1 MLLLLVE
8 FGWIKSRDEHEYCCC
23 YRNEQVE
30 RTNTV
35 VYGLYIEVTS
45 IVNM

>member
-8 FGWIKSRDEHEYCCC
+8 FSWRKSRDEHECYYG

-30 RTNTV
+30 RANTII
-35 VYGLYIEVTS
+35 YGLYIEVYQAL
-45 IVNM
+45 

>member
-8 FGWIKSRDEHEYCCC
+8 FSWIKSRGEHDYCSC

-30 RTNTV
+30 RTNTII
-35 VYGLYIEVTS
+35 YGLYIEVSS